1 MEDDPTPPSKDGLEK
16 LVELMAENN
25 RATSEIER
33 DGRNT
38 RRHLLEMKKI
48 QQASL
53 NMSDSVNTGFE
64 NFFETMNAN
73 KLSDE
78 ENATERASIFEEIR
92 DELTEIREGGL
103 DTRSDDSKGS
113 SGGGGG
119 GGFMKMLGGA
129 GLGVGAA
136 AVGVAA
142 VFASSAYLIKTIE
155 NMDGK
160 KIVQNVD
167 DLLGISRLNA
177 DEGAAAEVFG
187 TLVAIGAGLLVFSA
201 GSSAAALSQGVID
214 KFEGGG
220 WPEAIKQNVAELLSI
235 ADLEGMSVKNV
246 AGVAAT
252 LGALG
257 AGLLAFSAG
266 TATGAAVTGV
276 AEAIEDFSGNA
287 GFAKSIKDNVETL
300 LSIDTSGGGVFK
312 ALGLAATMG
321 ALAFGLIAFS
331 VGSATAVA
339 VDGADAAIDKFAG
352 SGNWAKSVKDNVE
365 TLLSI
370 DTSGGSSLEIAGT
383 MAALAFGL
391 IAFSAGSAT
400 AVAVDGATA
409 AIDKFAGSGNWAEN
423 IVSNI
428 TTLLSIADLSFGDV
442 LETTGALGSLGA
454 GLAAFGVGTFF
465 AGVGDAASSA
475 DSIVSE
481 VNKLLAIGETA
492 DKERTL
498 AATGALTSLGV
509 GLAAFAAGKGVV
521 GLADLGTSIVSFFTG
536 SKSPIEQ
543 AIEVGEKADT
553 IQAGADAFSNFADVF
568 ERMSAMGKI
577 SIEMDDVDEAVA
589 NFNRIQGIL
598 NMNTPDGTSIDTNR
612 NTTGAL
618 NMEMSDGTSID
629 TYRNTTGAGLM
640 TISAENVDLRTN
652 QTSVQPAASTIIS
665 SSDNSKKSSTFISQ
679 KPAAPDR
686 TAEGVSMR

>member
-1 MEDDPTPPSKDGLEK
+1 MKDNPTPPEKGASLEQ
-16 LVELMAENN
+16 LVELMSENN

-53 NMSDSVNTGFE
+53 DMSDRVNTGFD

-73 KLSDE
+73 KLGDKEKAS
-78 ENATERASIFEEIR
+78 ERASIFEEIR
-92 DELTEIREGGL
+92 DELKEM
-103 DTRSDDSKGS
+103 RSSGIPQNGGS
-113 SGGGGG
+113 SGSSAAGGS

-155 NMDGK
+155 DMDGK

-167 DLLGISRLNA
+167 DLLGISKLDA

-187 TLVAIGAGLLVFSA
+187 TLAAIGAGLLIFSA

-220 WPEAIKQNVAELLSI
+220 WPEKIKANVATLISI

-246 AGVAAT
+246 SGVAAT
-252 LGALG
+252 MAALG
-257 AGLLAFSAG
+257 LGLLAFSAG
-266 TATGAAVTGV
+266 AATGVAVTGV
-276 AEAIEDFSGNA
+276 DEAVKHFSDNE

-300 LSIDTSGGGVFK
+300 LSIDTSR
-312 ALGLAATMG
+312 
-321 ALAFGLIAFS
+321 
-331 VGSATAVA
+331 
-339 VDGADAAIDKFAG
+339 G
-352 SGNWAKSVKDNVE
+352 SG
-365 TLLSI
+365 
-370 DTSGGSSLEIAGT
+370 LEIAGT
-383 MAALAFGL
+383 MAALSLGL
-391 IAFSAGSAT
+391 IAFSIGSVT
-400 AVAVDGATA
+400 ASAADGASE
-409 AIDKFAGSGNWAEN
+409 AIEKFSGGGNWAEN

-442 LETTGALGSLGA
+442 AKTTGALGVLGT
-454 GLAAFGVGTFF
+454 GLAAFGVGSFF

-481 VNKLLAIGETA
+481 VDKLLTIGENA

-498 AATGALTSLGV
+498 AATGALTSLGL
-509 GLAAFAAGKGVV
+509 GLTAFAAGKGVNA
-521 GLADLGTSIVSFFTG
+521 LADIGASIVGFFTG
-536 SKSPIEQ
+536 AKSPIEQ

-568 ERMSAMGKI
+568 ERMSSMGEI
-577 SIEMDDVDEAVA
+577 SIEMGSAITDLDDNVRLLETILQGGTLKRGTNFKTDGLVNLGDDVDKAVA
-589 NFNRIQGIL
+589 NYKRIQGIL
-598 NMNTPDGTSIDTNR
+598 SMDTANGTSASANR
-612 NTTGAL
+612 DSTG
-618 NMEMSDGTSID
+618 SD
-629 TYRNTTGAGLM
+629 LM
-640 TISAENVDLRTN
+640 NISAENVELRTAAMTPKAASN
-652 QTSVQPAASTIIS
+652 INSVQ
-665 SSDNSKKSSTFISQ
+665 DNSQVNQGGDTYNVVSQ
-679 KPAAPDR
+679 KPNRSREGAASR
-686 TAEGVSMR
+686 

>member
-119 GGFMKMLGGA
+119 FTKMLGGV

-142 VFASSAYLIKTIE
+142 VFASSAFLIKTIE

-187 TLVAIGAGLLVFSA
+187 TLAAIGAGLLVFSA

-235 ADLEGMSVKNV
+235 ADLEGMSVANV
-246 AGVAAT
+246 AGVSAT
-252 LGALG
+252 MAALG
-257 AGLLAFSAG
+257 LGLLAFSAG
-266 TATGAAVTGV
+266 SATGAAVTGV
-276 AEAIEDFSGNA
+276 DEAIKDFSGNA
-287 GFAKSIKDNVETL
+287 GFAKSI
-300 LSIDTSGGGVFK
+300 
-312 ALGLAATMG
+312 
-321 ALAFGLIAFS
+321 
-331 VGSATAVA
+331 
-339 VDGADAAIDKFAG
+339 
-352 SGNWAKSVKDNVE
+352 KDNVE

-598 NMNTPDGTSIDTNR
+598 NMNTPDGTSIDTNQ
-612 NTTGAL
+612 
-618 NMEMSDGTSID
+618 
-629 TYRNTTGAGLM
+629 NTTGAGLM

-665 SSDNSKKSSTFISQ
+665 SPDNSKKSSTFISQ
-679 KPAAPDR
+679 KPATPDR
-686 TAEGVSMR
+686 TAEGLSSR

>member
-119 GGFMKMLGGA
+119 FTKMLGGV

-142 VFASSAYLIKTIE
+142 VFASSAFLIKTIE

-187 TLVAIGAGLLVFSA
+187 TLAAIGAGLLVFSA

-235 ADLEGMSVKNV
+235 ADLEGMSVANV
-246 AGVAAT
+246 AGVSAT
-252 LGALG
+252 MAALG
-257 AGLLAFSAG
+257 LGLLAFSAG
-266 TATGAAVTGV
+266 SATGAAVTGV
-276 AEAIEDFSGNA
+276 DEAIKDFSGNA

-300 LSIDTSGGGVFK
+300 LSIDTSGGGFFK
-312 ALGLAATMG
+312 SVGLAATMG

-331 VGSATAVA
+331 AGSATAVV
-339 VDGADAAIDKFAG
+339 VDGVDAAIDKFVG
-352 SGNWAKSVKDNVE
+352 GGNWAKSIKDNVE

-598 NMNTPDGTSIDTNR
+598 NMNTPDGTSIDTNQ
-612 NTTGAL
+612 
-618 NMEMSDGTSID
+618 
-629 TYRNTTGAGLM
+629 NTTGAGLM

-665 SSDNSKKSSTFISQ
+665 SPDNSKKSSTFISQ
-679 KPAAPDR
+679 KPATPDR
-686 TAEGVSMR
+686 TAEGLSSR

>member
-1 MEDDPTPPSKDGLEK
+1 MKDNPTPPEKGATLEQ

-53 NMSDSVNTGFE
+53 DMSDRVNTGFD

-73 KLSDE
+73 KLGDE
-78 ENATERASIFEEIR
+78 EKASERSSIFEEIR
-92 DELTEIREGGL
+92 DELREMRSSGIPQEGG
-103 DTRSDDSKGS
+103 SSS
-113 SGGGGG
+113 SGAGGS

-142 VFASSAYLIKTIE
+142 VFASSAFLIKTIQD
-155 NMDGK
+155 MDGK

-167 DLLGISRLNA
+167 DLLGISRLDA

-187 TLVAIGAGLLVFSA
+187 TLAAIGAGLLIFSA

-220 WPEAIKQNVAELLSI
+220 WPEKIKANVATLISI

-252 LGALG
+252 MAALG
-257 AGLLAFSAG
+257 LGLLAFSAG
-266 TATGAAVTGV
+266 AATGVAVTGV
-276 AEAIEDFSGNA
+276 DEAVKHFSDNE

-300 LSIDTSGGGVFK
+300 LSIDTSR
-312 ALGLAATMG
+312 
-321 ALAFGLIAFS
+321 
-331 VGSATAVA
+331 
-339 VDGADAAIDKFAG
+339 G
-352 SGNWAKSVKDNVE
+352 SG
-365 TLLSI
+365 
-370 DTSGGSSLEIAGT
+370 LEIAGT
-383 MAALAFGL
+383 MAALSLGL
-391 IAFSAGSAT
+391 IAFSIGSVT
-400 AVAVDGATA
+400 ASAADGASE
-409 AIDKFAGSGNWAEN
+409 AIEKFSGGGNWAEN

-442 LETTGALGSLGA
+442 AKTTGALGVLGT
-454 GLAAFGVGTFF
+454 GLAAFGVGSFF

-481 VNKLLAIGETA
+481 VDKLLTIGENA

-498 AATGALTSLGV
+498 AATGALTSLGL
-509 GLAAFAAGKGVV
+509 GLTAFAAGKGVNA
-521 GLADLGTSIVSFFTG
+521 LADIGASIVGFFTG
-536 SKSPIEQ
+536 AKSPIEQ

-553 IQAGADAFSNFADVF
+553 IQAGADAFSSFADVF
-568 ERMSAMGKI
+568 ERMSSMGEI
-577 SIEMDDVDEAVA
+577 SIEMGSAITDLDDNIRLLETILQGGTLKRGINFETDGLANLGDDVDKAVA
-589 NFNRIQGIL
+589 NFKKIQGIL
-598 NMNTPDGTSIDTNR
+598 SMDTPDGTSASTRGD
-612 NTTGAL
+612 TTGV
-618 NMEMSDGTSID
+618 E
-629 TYRNTTGAGLM
+629 LM
-640 TISAENVDLRTN
+640 NISAENVELR
-652 QTSVQPAASTIIS
+652 AANVASGPIIS
-665 SSDNSKKSSTFISQ
+665 SVADNSSSNVGGATYNILPP
-679 KPAAPDR
+679 KTNKTKEALATR
-686 TAEGVSMR
+686 